1 MEPILKTTNLCK
13 SFGGQK
19 VVSGVSLCVEKN
31 SVYGLLGPNG
41 AGKSTI
47 LKMIAG
53 MLRSSSGMMEF
64 DGHSWSR
71 KDLEHIGALIET
83 PPLYD
88 NLTTEE
94 NLEVR
99 TTMLGLPRSRIR
111 EALEMVDLTDTGK
124 KRAGKFS
131 LGMRQRLGIALAL
144 LNHPKLLI
152 LDEPANGLDPLGIE
166 ELRRLIRS
174 FPGKGMTVIV
184 SSHILSEVEQVADH
198 IGILTGGVL
207 GYSGKINPGEDL
219 EQLFFQVIRGGKQN
233 AKHFI

>member
-88 NLTTEE
+88 NLTAEE

-111 EALEMVDLTDTGK
+111 EALEMVDLTDT
-124 KRAGKFS
+124 
-131 LGMRQRLGIALAL
+131 
-144 LNHPKLLI
+144 
-152 LDEPANGLDPLGIE
+152 

>member
-1 MEPILKTTNLCK
+1 
-13 SFGGQK
+13 
-19 VVSGVSLCVEKN
+19 
-31 SVYGLLGPNG
+31 
-41 AGKSTI
+41 
-47 LKMIAG
+47 
-53 MLRSSSGMMEF
+53 
-64 DGHSWSR
+64 
-71 KDLEHIGALIET
+71 
-83 PPLYD
+83 
-88 NLTTEE
+88 
-94 NLEVR
+94 
-99 TTMLGLPRSRIR
+99 
-111 EALEMVDLTDTGK
+111 MVDLTDTGK

>member
-13 SFGGQK
+13 SFGGQRA
-19 VVSGVSLCVEKN
+19 VSGVSLCIERN
-31 SVYGLLGPNG
+31 TVYGLLGPNG

-53 MLRSSSGMMEF
+53 MLRPSSGVMEF
-64 DGHSWSR
+64 DGHPWSR
-71 KDLEHIGALIET
+71 RDLEHIGALIET

-88 NLTTEE
+88 NLTAEE

-99 TTMLGLPRSRIR
+99 TTMLGLPKQRIR
-111 EALEMVDLTDTGK
+111 EALETVDLTDTGK

-144 LNHPKLLI
+144 LNHPRLLI
-152 LDEPANGLDPLGIE
+152 LDEPANGLDPLGIG

-174 FPGKGMTVIV
+174 FPKQGMTVIL
-184 SSHILSEVEQVADH
+184 SSHILSEVEQMADH

-219 EQLFFQVIRGGKQN
+219 EHLFLEVVRGGR
-233 AKHFI
+233 

>member
-53 MLRSSSGMMEF
+53 MLRASSGMMEF

-88 NLTTEE
+88 NLTAEE

>member
-88 NLTTEE
+88 NLTAEE